1 MTPLNNSGIFMFSD
15 NLKSIGQIR
24 KFRDVQL
31 TVLYDSVSMDHDMK
45 TGIGFSCFVQVG
57 NTKILFDTGGDGLT
71 LLENMNK
78 LGLDPRSIQ
87 LLLISHSRLG
97 NIGGLEDFLNVN
109 RDVSVYIPD
118 KFPALLAEN
127 IELFTKKV
135 HHVLSVEELY
145 PNVFSLGEF
154 LGIFREQAMAVRSS
168 KGIIIIVG
176 CAHHSSEAILQ
187 RTKEAFPEESI
198 FMVVGGFHFSGLN
211 ETEKNKILKIF
222 RKYKVRYVG
231 ACFCCEEAGRK
242 ILQRDYDKNYIP
254 LGAGGTITINANQ
267 ISGA

>member
-1 MTPLNNSGIFMFSD
+1 MFSD
-15 NLKSIGQIR
+15 NFKSKGQIR
-24 KFRDVQL
+24 KFRDVQI
-31 TVLYDSVSMDHDMK
+31 TMLYDSVSMDHDMQ
-45 TGIGFSCFVQVG
+45 TGIGFSCFIQVG
-57 NTKILFDTGGDGLT
+57 NTKILFDTGGDGLI

-78 LGLDPRSIQ
+78 LGIDPHSIQ

-97 NIGGLEDFLNVN
+97 NIGGLEDFLNLN
-109 RDVSVYIPD
+109 RNVSVYIPD
-118 KFPALLAEN
+118 KFPALLTES

-135 HHVLSVEELY
+135 HHVLSVEELS

-154 LGIFREQAMAVRSS
+154 LGIFKEQAMAISSS
-168 KGIIIIVG
+168 KGIIIVVG

-187 RTKEAFPEESI
+187 RTKEAFPDEPV
-198 FMVVGGFHFSGLN
+198 FMVVGGFHFSGLSEAEKIQIL
-211 ETEKNKILKIF
+211 ETF
-222 RKYKVRYVG
+222 REYKVQHVA

-242 ILQRDYDKNYIP
+242 ILQRAYDKNYIP